1 MPHSTI
7 HSELIFSPNFG
18 LAFRRILWN
27 SCKCSSVAMS
37 FSDFEIP
44 NWLVQ
49 QCISLGI
56 KHPTDVQRACIP
68 PTLVGRD
75 VLGCAKTGSGK
86 TAAFVVPI
94 LAKLSKDPYGIFA
107 LILSPTRELAC
118 QIVDQVKVLGK
129 PMNIRVALVS
139 GGLDRSDQ
147 SREMTQKPHIV
158 VATPGRLAD
167 LLEFDDT
174 VSISQIKFLVFDEA
188 DRLFDNSMA
197 SNISTIM
204 SRAPKNRQTLL
215 YSATLTPVI
224 EKVLKFAKN
233 EPFQWSSDDSVATVA
248 TLNQKMILVPPTAK
262 DTYLVHLI
270 KTELE
275 RKAES
280 QIIVFTSSCKHC
292 QTMSLLL
299 NQIGCQNVSLNSALK
314 QKIRLGS
321 ISRFKC
327 GYSRILVTTDVG
339 SRGLDIP
346 EVELIVNFNIPP
358 NPDTYIHRV
367 GRTARAGDS
376 GTAISLG
383 K

>member
-1 MPHSTI
+1 MS
-7 HSELIFSPNFG
+7 
-18 LAFRRILWN
+18 
-27 SCKCSSVAMS
+27 S
-37 FSDFEIP
+37 FSDFQVP

-49 QCISLGI
+49 QCASLGI
-56 KHPTDVQRACIP
+56 KHPTDVQKACIP
-68 PTLVGRD
+68 PTIAGRD

-94 LAKLSKDPYGIFA
+94 LTQLSKDPYGIFA

-129 PMNIRVALVS
+129 PMNVRVALVS

-147 SREMTQKPHIV
+147 SRELAKKPHVV

-167 LLEFDDT
+167 FLEFDES
-174 VSISQIKFLVFDEA
+174 VSISKIKYLVFDEA

-197 SNISTIM
+197 SSISTIM
-204 SRAPKNRQTLL
+204 SRAPKERQTLL

-224 EKVLKFAKN
+224 EKVLRLAKN
-233 EPFQWSSDDSVATVA
+233 EPFQWSSEDSVATVA
-248 TLNQKMILVPPTAK
+248 TLSQKMILVPPTAK
-262 DTYLVHLI
+262 DTYLVYLI

-275 RKAES
+275 RKPDS

-292 QTMSLLL
+292 QSMSIFLK
-299 NQIGCQNVSLNSALK
+299 QVGCSNVSLNSALK
-314 QKIRLGS
+314 QKIRLSS
-321 ISRFKC
+321 ISRFKS
-327 GYSRILVTTDVG
+327 GYARILVTTDVG

-346 EVELIVNFNIPP
+346 EVELVLNFNIPP
-358 NPDTYIHRV
+358 DPDTYIHRV

-383 K
+383 KPVFCPG